1 MSQYNSF
8 VPTVEFT
15 PLTEDEIQEVLY
27 EGVQADTRMQD
38 ALRIISKNLII
49 ALEPRL
55 SNYTHDL
62 TAEMAGHMDAAF
74 TTLAGQI
81 NTLSSPTNNRLM
93 LFRRQ
98 LEEDMVDSQRLENH
112 RSLRAQRTR
121 SS

>member
-55 SNYTHDL
+55 SNYTHNL

-74 TTLAGQI
+74 SWP
-81 NTLSSPTNNRLM
+81 LS
-93 LFRRQ
+93 
-98 LEEDMVDSQRLENH
+98 VDQVSFGENSH
-112 RSLRAQRTR
+112 QFGVGK
-121 SS
+121 